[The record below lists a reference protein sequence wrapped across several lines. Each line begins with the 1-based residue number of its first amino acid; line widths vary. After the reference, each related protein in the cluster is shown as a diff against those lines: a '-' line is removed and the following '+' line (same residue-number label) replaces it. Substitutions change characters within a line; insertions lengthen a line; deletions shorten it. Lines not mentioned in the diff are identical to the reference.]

1 MLPTMQIDALR
12 DDCLGRV
19 WATTARG
26 LFYYEDGRWSSAK
39 ALPGWPADATE
50 EPICD
55 RAGAL
60 WVPAGDG
67 MHVQRKGAQRFEPA
81 QLPAPKRCELVG
93 TPHGALWLC
102 LLFVWALLGAS
113 YSAAQL
119 PTGRLLRRSAH
130 AVDRPSLFAAQ
141 FALSHACWLLTYPLA
156 GWLGTIG
163 MPAALLTLG
172 MLAALGTALACIL
185 WPAPDPEAIAHEH
198 ADLAAEHPHLAGGAR
213 THRHAFVIDDLH
225 QHWPASAR
233 NISSAPAPRAL
244 PTGPISSTNCRPT
257 G

>member
-1 MLPTMQIDALR
+1 
-12 DDCLGRV
+12 V
-19 WATTARG
+19 
-26 LFYYEDGRWSSAK
+26 
-39 ALPGWPADATE
+39 
-50 EPICD
+50 
-55 RAGAL
+55 
-60 WVPAGDG
+60 
-67 MHVQRKGAQRFEPA
+67 
-81 QLPAPKRCELVG
+81 
-93 TPHGALWLC
+93 LWLC

-172 MLAALGTALACIL
+172 MLTALGTALACIL

-233 NISSAPAPRAL
+233 
-244 PTGPISSTNCRPT
+244 G
-257 G
+257 